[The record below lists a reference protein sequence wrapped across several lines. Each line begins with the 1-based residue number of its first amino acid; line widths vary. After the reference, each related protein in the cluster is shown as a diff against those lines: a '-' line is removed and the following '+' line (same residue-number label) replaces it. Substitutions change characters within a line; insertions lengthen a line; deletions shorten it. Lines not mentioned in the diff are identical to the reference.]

1 MAVNL
6 KQLHY
11 LLDNVD
17 PAEYDILSKILLK
30 FIPEVELTYY
40 QLVFSLHHL
49 REGTKRVIAIAQKR
63 KMNNIDIMFN
73 ITYNNIEP
81 LL

>member
-30 FIPEVELTYY
+30 FIPEVEPLPDEIETI
-40 QLVFSLHHL
+40 
-49 REGTKRVIAIAQKR
+49 KRIDAAVAAGELFDESAIDW
-63 KMNNIDIMFN
+63 N
-73 ITYNNIEP
+73 
-81 LL
+81 